1 MKKITCE
8 IIKDILP
15 LYVDDVV
22 SADTRTMV
30 EAHLAECE
38 SCKKEA
44 EVMSKSIKIPLHKTV
59 EKEQAEVLNN
69 LKKTFKNKKIRI
81 SIISVLATA
90 GVLAGAYSALVLP
103 KIYIPYEEKDF
114 SVEVVDGNVYAS
126 YKGAIEYGGS
136 AAFTST
142 EDKKTVFYLYTNP
155 WKTYIEPLFNKKREE
170 SLIYIGKADAM
181 QKIYYGK
188 FDLPQENYETT
199 WENAEKVWVK

>member
-22 SADTRTMV
+22 SSDTRTMV
-30 EAHLAECE
+30 EEHLAECE

-59 EKEQAEVLNN
+59 EKEQAEVLHN

-90 GVLAGAYSALVLP
+90 GVFAGAYSALVLP

-114 SVEVVDGNVYAS
+114 SVEVVDGNVYAN
-126 YKGAIEYGGS
+126 YKGAIEYDGS

-155 WKTYIEPLFNKKREE
+155 WNTYIQPFFEKEKEEP
-170 SLIYIGKADAM
+170 LIYIGKADEM
-181 QKIYYGK
+181 NEIYYGE
-188 FDLPQENYETT
+188 FDLLSEDEKAI
-199 WENAEKVWVK
+199 WENTEKIWVK